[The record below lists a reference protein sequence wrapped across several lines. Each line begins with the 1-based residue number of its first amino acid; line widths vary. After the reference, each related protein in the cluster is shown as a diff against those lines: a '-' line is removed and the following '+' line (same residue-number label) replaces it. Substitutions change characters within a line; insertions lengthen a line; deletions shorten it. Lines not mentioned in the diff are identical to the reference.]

1 MKMLQQAIINILK
14 QTKKV
19 LSKKKKNRTY
29 KEDSRENLRSEITMT
44 QILKSQ
50 WCACSAAK
58 WRSQGKKIVNWRCNN
73 KNYPIWKTE

>member
-50 WCACSAAK
+50 
-58 WRSQGKKIVNWRCNN
+58 
-73 KNYPIWKTE
+73 